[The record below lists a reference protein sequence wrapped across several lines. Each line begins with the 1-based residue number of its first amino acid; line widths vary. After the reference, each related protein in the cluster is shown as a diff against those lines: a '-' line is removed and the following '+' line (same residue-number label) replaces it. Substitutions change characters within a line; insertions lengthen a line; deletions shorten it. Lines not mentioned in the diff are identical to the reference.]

1 VRPNYARC
9 KRTPILV
16 VPGSGQNLTHEC
28 LSFEI
33 DVNGCGYEQK
43 SGFTSFCSFFG
54 NSERMDGTK
63 VQNAPYTR
71 GKVTSNQQ
79 IQCTSP
85 SGTKEL
91 RSDFDKCKLPQF
103 ENSSFVIGPRNFS
116 ITEAA
121 ISIEPRVCTLDSA
134 IWFPLE
140 RDSQVKFT
148 FYDDPAFLNLTA
160 TSNST
165 KSSSST
171 PLSFLRVS
179 TIIALHALCIL
190 FLFFIDDKNPHQPKS
205 FFKVTYFQVNLL
217 DSGFSD
223 LSLPF
228 QTSLENPSNPANTIE
243 FASYYRTNTHDM

>member
-1 VRPNYARC
+1 MQSPGRAYILLTNLAPDFDPLKDYIAGSPSVWVRSPSTFLYNNAPSISSVRPNYARC

-28 LSFEI
+28 VSFEI

-54 NSERMDGTK
+54 NSVRMDGTK

-79 IQCTSP
+79 IQCKSP

-91 RSDFDKCKLPQF
+91 RSDCLQF
-103 ENSSFVIGPRNFS
+103 QNSSFVMGPRNFG

-121 ISIEPRVCTLDSA
+121 ISILPRVCALDSS
-134 IWFPLE
+134 IWFPLAG
-140 RDSQVKFT
+140 DSQVQFT

-160 TSNST
+160 TTNEMQ
-165 KSSSST
+165 SSSST
-171 PLSFLRVS
+171 PLTFLRVS
-179 TIIALHALCIL
+179 TPFARLLH
-190 FLFFIDDKNPHQPKS
+190 FVS
-205 FFKVTYFQVNLL
+205 
-217 DSGFSD
+217 
-223 LSLPF
+223 SL
-228 QTSLENPSNPANTIE
+228 
-243 FASYYRTNTHDM
+243 H